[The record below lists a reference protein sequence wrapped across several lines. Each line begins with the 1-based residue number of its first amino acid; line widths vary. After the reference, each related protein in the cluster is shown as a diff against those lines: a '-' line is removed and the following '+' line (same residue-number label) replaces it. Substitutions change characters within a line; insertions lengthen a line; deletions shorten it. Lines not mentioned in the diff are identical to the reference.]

1 MILSFSIFNSDFGFF
16 DSHRLQQTENQLYD
30 CTKDLLQ
37 LKFDSR
43 AQEKSWVAEKDQLLR
58 KLDSCPNCMRR
69 SGAEP
74 SSSAAHPLSQSQQA
88 RKEGS
93 KVFCCI

>member
-1 MILSFSIFNSDFGFF
+1 MFGFS

-43 AQEKSWVAEKDQLLR
+43 AQEKSWMAEKDQLLR
-58 KLDSCPNCMRR
+58 KLDSCHHCTKR
-69 SGAEP
+69 SGPAGAEP
-74 SSSAAHPLSQSQQA
+74 RSSATHPLSQSQQA
-88 RKEGS
+88 RKEGP